1 MTASVPPP
9 LLQQALARQ
18 RGGGPPRAAAL
29 CAQILA
35 VAPENFD
42 TLQLAGALAL
52 QLGRPAEAVASLER
66 ARLLRPGAVAVLARL
81 GAALAA
87 LGRLTE
93 AEVHARQALHLDHRS
108 ADAHQVLGGVL
119 LRSGRVEEAWQ
130 CYQALTTVRPREAA
144 GWVALGAAELQ
155 RSRPAAAVA
164 ACRRALGIEPAH
176 PAARFVLGQA
186 QLQRHDVPA
195 ALESFSAQLARR
207 PQHHLARSFRLFA
220 LNYDATVTPAQLL
233 DEHIAYGRTVR
244 PPAGPRPLLPPDPS
258 GRRLRLAFLSP
269 DLRRH
274 AVASFL
280 EPLVAHLDRSR
291 FELCLYH
298 DHFAVD
304 DVSRRLQARA
314 DRWRNFVGQ
323 GGAQVAAAV
332 RADAPDV
339 LVDLAG
345 HSHHNRLE
353 LLATRLAPVQVTYLG
368 YPNTTGVDTM
378 DFRFTDAVA
387 DPPGDADRWH
397 TETLVRFAPTAWAYA
412 PPPEAPAVA
421 PPPAAA
427 GVPFTFG
434 SFNNIAKLNDPTLR
448 MWREVLEA
456 VPGSRLLLKGLRLE
470 EAPLRDRLAA
480 AGCAPDRVICL
491 PPAASVRDHLDTY
504 ARVDVAL
511 DPHPY
516 NGTTTTCE
524 ALWMGV
530 PVVTLRGDRHAAR
543 VGTSLVTAVGHPE
556 WSAAS
561 PADYVHLA
569 AGLATDPVRLA
580 GLRAGL
586 RGAMLAGPLLDH
598 AGQAARFGRAIEDCV
613 TSAASRQRSA
623 A

>member
-1 MTASVPPP
+1 MIAPAPSPW
-9 LLQQALARQ
+9 LQQALAQQ
-18 RGGGPPRAAAL
+18 RAGRPDRAAAI
-29 CAQILA
+29 CAGRLA
-35 VAPENFD
+35 LAPDDFEA
-42 TLQLAGALAL
+42 LHLSGALAL
-52 QLGRPAEAVASLER
+52 QLGRPADAAVALER
-66 ARLLRPGAVAVLARL
+66 ARSLRPGVVAVLARL

-87 LGRLTE
+87 LGQLAE
-93 AEVHARQALHLDHRS
+93 AESHARQALVLDHRS

-119 LRSGRVEEAWQ
+119 MRAGRVEEAWQ
-130 CYQALTTVRPREAA
+130 CYQALTTVRPREAG

-176 PAARFVLGQA
+176 PAARFILGQA

-195 ALESFSAQLARR
+195 ALESFTVQLTRR

-220 LNYDATVTPAQLL
+220 LNYDATVTTAQLHE
-233 DEHIAYGRTVR
+233 EHLAYGRAVR
-244 PPAGPRPLLPPDPS
+244 PPGGPRRIPPADPA

-280 EPLVAHLDRSR
+280 EPLVTHLDRSR

-298 DHFAVD
+298 DHFVVD
-304 DVSRRLQARA
+304 DVSRRLQSRA

-332 RADAPDV
+332 RGDAPDV

-345 HSHHNRLE
+345 HSHHNRME

-368 YPNTTGVDTM
+368 YPNTTGLDTM
-378 DFRFTDAVA
+378 DYRFTDAVA
-387 DPPGDADRWH
+387 DRVGEADRWH

-412 PPPEAPAVA
+412 PPPEAPPVA
-421 PPPAAA
+421 PPPSAA
-427 GVPFTFG
+427 GAPFTFG
-434 SFNNIAKLNDPTLR
+434 SFNNLAKLNDATLR
-448 MWREVLEA
+448 LWRDVLAA

-480 AGCAPDRVICL
+480 AGCAPERVVCL
-491 PPAASVRDHLDTY
+491 PPAATLREHLATY
-504 ARVDVAL
+504 AAVDIAL

-530 PVVTLRGDRHAAR
+530 PVVTRRGDRHAAR

-556 WSAAS
+556 WSADT
-561 PADYVHLA
+561 PANYVRLA
-569 AGLATDPVRLA
+569 AGLAADPARLA
-580 GLRAGL
+580 GLRTTL
-586 RGAMLAGPLLDH
+586 RGAMLAGALLDH
-598 AGQAARFGRAIEDCV
+598 AGQAARFGRAIEACV
-613 TSAASRQRSA
+613 NAPTLRQRDA